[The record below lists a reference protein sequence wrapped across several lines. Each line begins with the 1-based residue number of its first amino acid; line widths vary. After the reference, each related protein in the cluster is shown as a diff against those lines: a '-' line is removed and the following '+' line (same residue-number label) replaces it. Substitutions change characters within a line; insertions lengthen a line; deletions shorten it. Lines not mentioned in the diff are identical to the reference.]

1 MLLKFMKE
9 FIQWFNRQNKT
20 SKIYLNIFN
29 KTLRI
34 SLRYEMLV
42 NRNII
47 SNILIIK
54 SLNIVT
60 QVIQIHL

>member
-9 FIQWFNRQNKT
+9 FIQWFNRQNKIL
-20 SKIYLNIFN
+20 KIYLNIFN